1 MLWGLRCG
9 AHLSR
14 RCVQLQGPGKAPLR
28 RGHHGARARRPRH
41 RYSAESALVA
51 WRRRGDEADRI
62 RAFKDALGLADED
75 AAPVHIDAGRR
86 LMRSRLEAGT
96 RGADVEQRRALQK
109 LVYVSALVFGDQ
121 KAAFLLPWRR
131 VFGMS
136 DAQLYIAR
144 RDNARA
150 LFRSLLDARAGG
162 LPVRAPRAAWRVRG
176 APGAAWPAT
185 QPCCQGG
192 GRRAAAGAAAAVP
205 ARPRGV
211 QGAQRART
219 RALARP

>member
-1 MLWGLRCG
+1 VPAPG
-9 AHLSR
+9 A
-14 RCVQLQGPGKAPLR
+14 
-28 RGHHGARARRPRH
+28 PR
-41 RYSAESALVA
+41 
-51 WRRRGDEADRI
+51 RRRGDEADRI

-162 LPVRAPRAAWRVRG
+162 LPVRRPR
-176 APGAAWPAT
+176 AAWPAT
-185 QPCCQGG
+185 QPCCMGD
-192 GRRAAAGAAAAVP
+192 GRRAAAGAAVAEP
-205 ARPRGV
+205 
-211 QGAQRART
+211 ART
-219 RALARP
+219 RGVRGARRACAGASAKP